1 MMHKIFTPQHKM
13 GIGLGNYTCLF
24 VNMNF
29 IITKKAQKNVK
40 DTN

>member
-1 MMHKIFTPQHKM
+1 MMHKIFTRQHKT
-13 GIGLGNYTCLF
+13 GIGLSNYTCLF

-29 IITKKAQKNVK
+29 ITKKAQKNVK